1 MPVRV
6 KRSDRF
12 RRDCEE
18 KRAAIAAGASAVEG
32 REGAG
37 EEKTEEAGDDP
48 EPMEL

>member
-1 MPVRV
+1 MCRLNAQGI
-6 KRSDRF
+6 RLFFDSDRV
-12 RRDCEE
+12 DD
-18 KRAAIAAGASAVEG
+18 AAGASAVEG